1 MASRSPTGDSE
12 QPTPSTSAL
21 LPLAD
26 GSVPAMLPQ
35 TGKAPRVSQRAPSSC
50 TFCYRRKIKCTKVFP
65 CQPCIQRGIA
75 DKCEVEPVVVRGS
88 LVVPAPAPKRVLNA
102 EELQLENTAL
112 HRKLRQQERL
122 IASLQ
127 RDLLPKSE
135 GNQDVPPTP
144 LASGSRP
151 LEPAAQER
159 ENAIVGADLE
169 LLGMANVPHE
179 PTQPSSSLAR
189 RAPLPSWQPP
199 WIATNPLYLP
209 QFLAAVPSIEQST
222 YLVEAHINILSYV
235 HAVIHGPTFRI
246 EHKRWIEALKKG
258 EEAEVKWD
266 WLALYFAI
274 IASALYTVDDSYALS
289 IGFTIEQIASLP
301 RTWFDLAVDALQ
313 RCDYLSN
320 PTITALQAICV
331 FPMIG
336 YTFGASA
343 YIRGL
348 LHSANHSAQML
359 HFHLLGPETRDS
371 PLAGQTYRELG
382 RRIWACLVIGE
393 WMTLVYTETSM
404 LAHPMARSCLPS
416 NINDEQLSDSRRI
429 KPLPLSTPTLVS
441 HLLSMSLA
449 AEICKSFA
457 DQFHSVA
464 ATGDLD
470 KQYAIV
476 VEHDRQLLKVLDF
489 CPALKPSDEPYPTT
503 VDPTTPFDYIPWSRH
518 LWATM
523 VPPGRIRWYRH
534 FLGRSFSDP
543 RFSDARQICLE
554 AARMLIK
561 ERKRPVPAMFK
572 KSWHVSAHTV
582 LSGMV
587 LATEYV
593 HGSSDSDTRRLL
605 RAEILEVVDLLR
617 RDVLD
622 SGGGLNTILP
632 RGIQLITHLIGEDLE
647 SPSMVSLEG
656 ISTELPAETLWPALD
671 VEFRFDDWISGG
683 NTGGGEMW
691 NLDGSF
697 NWEWSGAL
705 SAM

>member
-1 MASRSPTGDSE
+1 MPSSSAPTASGSQQASA
-12 QPTPSTSAL
+12 STSSAL
-21 LPLAD
+21 STH
-26 GSVPAMLPQ
+26 GSIPAPVAAS
-35 TGKAPRVSQRAPSSC
+35 TGKAPRISQRAPSSC
-50 TFCYRRKIKCTKVFP
+50 TFCYRRKIKCTKV
-65 CQPCIQRGIA
+65 PCIQRGIA
-75 DKCEVEPVVVRGS
+75 DTCEVEPVVVRGS
-88 LVVPAPAPKRVLNA
+88 LVVPPPAPKRTLNA
-102 EELQLENTAL
+102 DELQLENTAL
-112 HRKLRQQERL
+112 QRKLRQQERL

-127 RDLLPKSE
+127 RDLLPKSDE
-135 GNQDVPPTP
+135 SPGVPPTP
-144 LASGSRP
+144 LASGSLP
-151 LEPAAQER
+151 LEPAVLER

-169 LLGMANVPHE
+169 LLGMANVPLS
-179 PTQPSSSLAR
+179 PSQLASSLAR
-189 RAPLPSWQPP
+189 RPPPPSWQPP
-199 WIATNPLYLP
+199 WMATNPLYLP
-209 QFLAAVPSIEQST
+209 QFLAAVPTIEQST

-258 EEAEVKWD
+258 EEGEVKWD

-274 IASALYTVDDSYALS
+274 IASALYTVDDRYALS
-289 IGFTIEQIASLP
+289 IGFTTEQIASLP

-313 RCDYLSN
+313 RCDYLSA
-320 PTITALQAICV
+320 PTITSLQAICV

-336 YTFGASA
+336 YTFG
-343 YIRGL
+343 
-348 LHSANHSAQML
+348 
-359 HFHLLGPETRDS
+359 
-371 PLAGQTYRELG
+371 
-382 RRIWACLVIGE
+382 
-393 WMTLVYTETSM
+393 MTLVYTETSM
-404 LAHPMARSCLPS
+404 LAHPMARTCLPS
-416 NINDEQLSDSRRI
+416 NINDEQLSDTRRI

-464 ATGDLD
+464 ATGDID

-476 VEHDRQLLKVLDF
+476 VEHDRRLLKVLDF
-489 CPALKPSDEPYPTT
+489 CPALQPSDQPYPTEA
-503 VDPTTPFDYIPWSRH
+503 DPTRPFDYLPWSRH

-523 VPPGRIRWYRH
+523 MPPARIRWYRH

-561 ERKRPVPAMFK
+561 ERQRRVPAMFK

-593 HGSSDSDTRRLL
+593 HGSANFDIRRPL
-605 RAEILEVVDLLR
+605 RAEILEVVDILR

-632 RGIQLITHLIGEDLE
+632 RGIQLITHLIGEDVE
-647 SPSMVSLEG
+647 SPSLVALEG

-671 VEFRFDDWISGG
+671 VEFRFDDWLSGSS
-683 NTGGGEMW
+683 TGGGEMW
-691 NLDGSF
+691 NIDGSF

-705 SAM
+705 SSM